1 MFIVRSFDFYIDFR
15 ILNGNVDPIVATH
28 IWNRTRGHL
37 VSHNPIRWDTGLL
50 WVAIKAEE
58 LHT

>member
-1 MFIVRSFDFYIDFR
+1 MSIQLWRR
-15 ILNGNVDPIVATH
+15 IYGIYGTEPE
-28 IWNRTRGHL
+28 RGHL